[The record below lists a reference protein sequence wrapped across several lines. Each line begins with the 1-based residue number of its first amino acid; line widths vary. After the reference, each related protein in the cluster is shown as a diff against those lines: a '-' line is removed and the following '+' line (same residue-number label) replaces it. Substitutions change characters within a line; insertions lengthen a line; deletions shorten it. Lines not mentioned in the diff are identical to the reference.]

1 MSRPAKLPPGVIRAC
16 AGLLEDV
23 YKRQD
28 MEDAERFYG
37 AELEE
42 QLYLFGRNHVMQR
55 VLEDKVLE
63 YLYENRQV

>member
-1 MSRPAKLPPGVIRAC
+1 MILQAVA
-16 AGLLEDV
+16 ED
-23 YKRQD
+23 QDIHCD